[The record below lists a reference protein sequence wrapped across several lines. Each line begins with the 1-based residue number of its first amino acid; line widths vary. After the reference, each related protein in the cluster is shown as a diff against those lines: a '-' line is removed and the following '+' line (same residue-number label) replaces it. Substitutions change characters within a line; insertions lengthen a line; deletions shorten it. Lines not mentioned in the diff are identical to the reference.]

1 MTSCLLVCG
10 RLALRHLLISR
21 TLRITAIGIVAC
33 LIAFSSAHADEPTLK
48 EAYKDDFKIGVALG
62 GNLPDDYTDK
72 ELAVIKAHFN
82 AVTPENCMKPFSLHP
97 EENQWAFAQSDA
109 LVEFAEAN
117 HMQVTGHNLVWHE
130 QTPGWFFDDNGKPAS
145 RDKLLERMKTHIQT
159 VVGRYKGRIHGWDVV
174 NEAVAEG
181 GSGDLRRTSWSKG
194 IGDDYI
200 IQAYQ
205 FAHEADPGMDL
216 QYNDYNDELPAKR
229 AKTIRLIK
237 NLQAAGLP
245 IASVGIQGHWM
256 LDKVPFKDIED
267 SIDEY
272 QKLGIKVMFTEV
284 DLDVVPRQS
293 TGADISKKETDDT
306 IDGLNSQSIEE
317 RLKRQAEQYAQLFE
331 LFHKHRDCVTRVTF
345 WGLNDG
351 RSWLN
356 YWPRERTNYPLLFDR
371 QSQPKPALASIID
384 VVAKQP
390 K

>member
-1 MTSCLLVCG
+1 MTSCLLVCV
-10 RLALRHLLISR
+10 RFPLHHLLISR
-21 TLRITAIGIVAC
+21 TLRITVVGIAAC
-33 LIAFSSAHADEPTLK
+33 LIAFASARADDPTLK
-48 EAYKDDFKIGVALG
+48 DAYKDDFKIGVALG

-82 AVTPENCMKPFSLHP
+82 AVTPENCMKPVSLQA
-97 EENQWAFAQSDA
+97 EEGQWTFAQADA

-130 QTPGWFFDDNGKPAS
+130 QTPAWFFDDNGKPAS
-145 RDKLLERMKTHIQT
+145 RDKLLDRMKTHIQT

-181 GSGDLRRTSWSKG
+181 GSGDLRRTGWSKG

-200 IQAYQ
+200 IQAYK
-205 FAHEADPGMDL
+205 FAHETDPDMDL

-237 NLQAAGLP
+237 SLQAAGLP

-256 LDKVPFKDIED
+256 LDKIPFKDIED
-267 SIDEY
+267 SIDDY

-331 LFHKHRDCVTRVTF
+331 LFHKHRDCITRVTF